1 MVTLSFM
8 VEMLNFLSQV
18 TLQALGF
25 LVPIVFAQLMNAPL
39 LLVYPVLEFMS
50 FPVAV
55 TMLVVMVV
63 VIAVVAFPLFVY
75 VAHSFF
81 HDSLGFPFQFPCF
94 LVFAGSGQFLDFA
107 CPLLRPELEP
117 LFAVMLTLDTAISA
131 FTFVMVFAI
140 AFPWIC
146 FLGPNPTH
154 LATQLLG
161 LFVFTLL
168 LQGLDLA
175 AFLVDPFMQLVIVF
189 FNSFTLAV
197 AFPAFSFFRDKVVGC

>member
-1 MVTLSFM
+1 VVTLSFM

-25 LVPIVFAQLMNAPL
+25 LVPIVFAQRMNAPL

-81 HDSLGFPFQFPCF
+81 HDSFGFPFQFPCF
-94 LVFAGSGQFLDFA
+94 LVFAGFGQVLDFA
-107 CPLLRPELEP
+107 STLLHPVLEP

-140 AFPWIC
+140 AFPWFC

-161 LFVFTLL
+161 LFVFALL

-175 AFLVDPFMQLVIVF
+175 AFLVNPFAKLAVVF
-189 FNSFTLAV
+189 FDSLMI
-197 AFPAFSFFRDKVVGC
+197 AFPSFSFFSDKVVGC